1 MNTNWILR
9 HGSLQYDCTSF
20 PFAYRQAFNLVR
32 KQIEAKKP
40 TAALMADLTIL
51 GPALGPRGE
60 RKKYSYAAATQF
72 AQETGLLTPEGTI
85 NSREFKRKF

>member
-1 MNTNWILR
+1 MNTKWILR
-9 HGSLQYDCTSF
+9 NGSLSYDCTSF

-40 TAALMADLTIL
+40 TAALMADLTIT
-51 GPALGPRGE
+51 GPVGHPSS
-60 RKKYSYAAATQF
+60 KTYSYALATQK
-72 AQETGLLTPEGTI
+72 AMDSGLLTPEGTI

>member
-1 MNTNWILR
+1 M
-9 HGSLQYDCTSF
+9 SYDCTSF

-40 TAALMADLTIL
+40 TAALMADLTIT
-51 GPALGPRGE
+51 GPVGHPSS
-60 RKKYSYAAATQF
+60 KTYSYALATQK
-72 AQETGLLTPEGTI
+72 AMDSGLLTPEGTI